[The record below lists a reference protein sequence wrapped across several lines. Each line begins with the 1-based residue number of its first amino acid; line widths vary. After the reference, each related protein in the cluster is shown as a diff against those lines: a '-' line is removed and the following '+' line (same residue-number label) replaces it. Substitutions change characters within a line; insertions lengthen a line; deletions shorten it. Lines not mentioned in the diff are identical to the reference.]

1 MNISESVREILRIIV
16 SLLKELRGKKE
27 EMKLINESVG
37 LHKETL
43 EIIKGMKSD
52 IAKLE
57 KRIEIIEKV
66 IPKKKKKA
74 PYIQ

>member
-1 MNISESVREILRIIV
+1 MKISESIREVLRIII
-16 SLLKELRGKKE
+16 SLLNEFRGKKE

-37 LHKETL
+37 LHRDTL
-43 EIIKGMKSD
+43 ELIKGMKSD
-52 IAKLE
+52 IARLE
-57 KRIEIIEKV
+57 KRIEKIEKL

>member
-1 MNISESVREILRIIV
+1 MKISESIREILRIII
-16 SLLKELRGKKE
+16 SLLKELGGKKE

-43 EIIKGMKSD
+43 EIIRGMKSD

-57 KRIEIIEKV
+57 KRIEKIEKL
-66 IPKKKKKA
+66 IPKNKKA
-74 PYIQ
+74 SYIQ